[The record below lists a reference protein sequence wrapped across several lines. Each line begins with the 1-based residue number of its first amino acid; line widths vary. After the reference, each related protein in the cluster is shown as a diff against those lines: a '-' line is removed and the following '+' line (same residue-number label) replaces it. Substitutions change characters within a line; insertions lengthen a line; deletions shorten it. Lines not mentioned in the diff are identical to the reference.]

1 MPGVGAPA
9 HARSVTTALVL
20 AVALAIGSGGCG
32 LESSPRH
39 TTTSPRDLGAIGGA
53 GAVVPAP
60 LIDAWGKAY
69 RARTGTTISYDLVGS
84 GDGIAQVTSGVTDFG
99 VSGVPLNGIEQ
110 AAATSKRTTVLE
122 VPIARAAVAVVYT
135 VPGIGPGL
143 HLDAATLAQMFGG
156 SITRWDAPA
165 IRRLNP
171 GVALPPLG
179 VTVVHRAEA
188 SGATATFTAFLSRGS
203 RGWGRTVGAGKV
215 VRWPTGIGVTAHHG
229 VPHGIVSRPNTPDEG
244 PARTVAARPGAIGYV
259 GVAAAQRT
267 GVSSASLP
275 AGGRFLPPDAS
286 GAYPL
291 VDTLNFLVF
300 RDPCRAHKAPDLARR
315 LKRWLDY
322 VSGPGQGMATAPAF
336 ASLPPDA
343 AATARARI
351 QALRCDG
358 KPLPTN

>member
-1 MPGVGAPA
+1 
-9 HARSVTTALVL
+9 
-20 AVALAIGSGGCG
+20 
-32 LESSPRH
+32 
-39 TTTSPRDLGAIGGA
+39 
-53 GAVVPAP
+53 
-60 LIDAWGKAY
+60 
-69 RARTGTTISYDLVGS
+69 LVGS

-110 AAATSKRTTVLE
+110 AAATSKKTTVLE
-122 VPIARAAVAVVYT
+122 VPIARAAVAVVYS
-135 VPGIGPGL
+135 VPGIGAGL

-275 AGGRFLPPDAS
+275 AGGRFLPPDAR

-291 VDTLNFLVF
+291 VVTLNFLVF